1 MQPPHYAALE
11 TSVFDLQLSGR
22 QKQSLQRQGLDLDAL
37 NVVAFHAKNLVIPQV
52 KPRSRGAFVTPSMTE
67 GVLLTSVEMREVFNA
82 HAELKAMRAED
93 TESNRLRRYMKRLEA
108 DRMKATKQQTAKQE
122 LMERRE
128 MRQEDV
134 AALKARRV
142 KQRSD
147 AAQRRIEGKI
157 AARNAK
163 EAQQAANHKS
173 GRQDTESN
181 RLRRYMKRLEADRM
195 KATKQQTAKQEL
207 MERREMR
214 QEDVA
219 ALKARRNLVIPQVKP
234 RSRGAFV
241 TPSMT
246 EGVLLTSVEMREV
259 FNAHAELKA
268 MRAEDT
274 ESNRLRRYMKRLEA
288 DRMKATKQQTAK
300 QELMERREMRQEDV
314 AALKARR
321 NLVIPQVKPRSRG
334 AFVTPSMTEG
344 VLLTSVEMR
353 EVFNAHAELK
363 AMRAED
369 TESNRLRRYMK
380 RLEADRMKATKQQ
393 TAKQELMER
402 REMRQEDVAALKAR
416 RVKQRSDAAQRRI
429 EGKIAARNAKEAQQA
444 ANHKSERRP
453 AALEGGASKPQR
465 KRRALHDI
473 TDAIQNLS

>member
-1 MQPPHYAALE
+1 MLEMMVGSLSTQHKMQPPHYAALE
-11 TSVFDLQLSGR
+11 TSAFDLQLSVR

-122 LMERRE
+122 LVERRE

-142 KQRSD
+142 EQRSDAAQRRIEGKIAARNAKEAQQAANHKSGQDTESNRLRRYMKRLEADRMKATKQQTAKQELVERREMRQEDVAALKARRVEQRSD

-173 GRQDTESN
+173 GR
-181 RLRRYMKRLEADRM
+181 
-195 KATKQQTAKQEL
+195 
-207 MERREMR
+207 
-214 QEDVA
+214 
-219 ALKARRNLVIPQVKP
+219 
-234 RSRGAFV
+234 
-241 TPSMT
+241 
-246 EGVLLTSVEMREV
+246 
-259 FNAHAELKA
+259 
-268 MRAEDT
+268 
-274 ESNRLRRYMKRLEA
+274 
-288 DRMKATKQQTAK
+288 
-300 QELMERREMRQEDV
+300 
-314 AALKARR
+314 
-321 NLVIPQVKPRSRG
+321 
-334 AFVTPSMTEG
+334 
-344 VLLTSVEMR
+344 
-353 EVFNAHAELK
+353 
-363 AMRAED
+363 
-369 TESNRLRRYMK
+369 
-380 RLEADRMKATKQQ
+380 
-393 TAKQELMER
+393 
-402 REMRQEDVAALKAR
+402 
-416 RVKQRSDAAQRRI
+416 
-429 EGKIAARNAKEAQQA
+429 
-444 ANHKSERRP
+444 RP